1 MEQLM
6 SYNKKHNKIKNTG
19 ILFELLTRQI
29 TVDVLNNEKNSSA
42 IKILKEFFNANTELG
57 KENQLYKVLIEKKYK
72 SATHSEILIEA
83 VIKSRRKLSNRRL
96 RNEKYNL
103 IKEIKTVFNP
113 KDFFN
118 TKLPNYKVLASIY
131 NIFEGESARNDYG
144 PVVQT
149 DSKVVVMENITHQ
162 TSSDIKKSKNK
173 PFSSYKSQE
182 EDIRLLTYQ
191 LLVDKFNKKYI
202 SLNESQRNLL
212 REYINNLSNTNS
224 LREFIDAEVIKIR
237 NVLSKHLNKV
247 NDKITKIKLTEAINH
262 TETAT
267 GGTHVKDSHVVSLMR
282 YYELVKELENVHEDK

>member
-42 IKILKEFFNANTELG
+42 IKILKEFFNEKTELG
-57 KENQLYKVLIEKKYK
+57 KENQFYKVLIEKRYK
-72 SATHSEILIEA
+72 NLQHAEILIEA
-83 VIKSRRKLSNRRL
+83 VIKNRRKLSNHRL

-103 IKEIKTVFNP
+103 IKEIKTVYDA

-118 TKLPNYKVLASIY
+118 TKIPNYKVLASIY
-131 NIFEGESARNDYG
+131 NLFEGESSREDFG
-144 PVVQT
+144 PVIET
-149 DSKVVVMENITHQ
+149 DSKVVVMENITNEI
-162 TSSDIKKSKNK
+162 SSGVKKSKNK
-173 PFSSYKSQE
+173 TLNSYNTQE

-191 LLVDKFNKKYI
+191 LLVDKFNKKY
-202 SLNESQRNLL
+202 STLNESQKNLL

-237 NVLSKHLNKV
+237 TVLSRHLTKV
-247 NDKITKIKLTEAINH
+247 TDKITKIKLTEAISH
-262 TETAT
+262 SETAT

-282 YYELVKELENVHEDK
+282 YYELVKELENVHKNK